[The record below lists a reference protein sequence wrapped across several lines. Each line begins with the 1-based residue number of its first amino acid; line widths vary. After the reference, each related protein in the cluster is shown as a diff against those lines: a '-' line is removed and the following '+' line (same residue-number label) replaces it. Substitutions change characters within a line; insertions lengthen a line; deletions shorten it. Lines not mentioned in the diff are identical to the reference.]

1 MTSKS
6 SQPSEPNSPAKSNAE
21 SNASFSSARPEL
33 EPLLNVD
40 AGPDQIHRVQQGT
53 DSIESFLTD
62 GKLVRLCD
70 ELGELIGAQ
79 VELRD
84 SSDQRIVTN
93 PNYDPN
99 DPDAKGWSICE
110 QTRADAEPTGDAVTR
125 HPLLV
130 EGDAIGWM
138 VVDRSDSSAPSRPHA
153 RNDAGER
160 VVALVAA
167 AAAELCS
174 DVVEL
179 RDRVDELTA
188 LHRLSSLLSAASSV
202 DRILTISL
210 SSAIQVLGMDSG
222 SMVLLPEDDVDIN
235 RPTESDLQLKASMGL
250 SDAWLSSPKPLS
262 KERVFDRL
270 VLGGEVVV
278 SDDLL
283 TDERVSEPER
293 LRDEAVR
300 SFLSAGLIFRQRPVG
315 IIRLYSHKPRVFS
328 DFEQRMIASIGQLC
342 AAAVE
347 HARWS
352 LAKEKQGRIRRQ
364 LELAADIQRRMLPRE
379 TPQIRGVDL
388 AARYIPSDSVGGD
401 FYDWFELGGSLGMT
415 VGDVVGKGI
424 GASLLMSAVRA
435 TLRAHA
441 QDLYD
446 LGEVLSRVNRALCRD
461 TLESEFTTLWYGVLN
476 PDTLRLTYCSAGH
489 DPTFIVRV
497 PEHRAPTMADLDEL
511 AVGGLVLGL
520 DPSQRYQLSVYDMHP
535 GDVLVAYSDG
545 VPDVRDF
552 SGRRFGRPRLHRAV
566 IDALKQDPHA
576 SAEAIAQH
584 VLWEVRRFGGLSMRH
599 DDQTLLVLSL
609 TRDADRG

>member
-1 MTSKS
+1 MATDPTTTAPIFSAVDH
-6 SQPSEPNSPAKSNAE
+6 SP
-21 SNASFSSARPEL
+21 RPEL
-33 EPLLNVD
+33 APLLNAD
-40 AGPDQIHRVQQGT
+40 ANADPLHRVQQGT
-53 DSIESFLTD
+53 ESIESFLTD
-62 GKLVRLCD
+62 GKLIRLC
-70 ELGELIGAQ
+70 EALGDLIGTEVQLLDNAGRRIISHAPITNEPAGSANIPGAAHRWS
-79 VELRD
+79 VNSTPEPV
-84 SSDQRIVTN
+84 SD
-93 PNYDPN
+93 D
-99 DPDAKGWSICE
+99 
-110 QTRADAEPTGDAVTR
+110 VTR

-138 VVDRSDSSAPSRPHA
+138 VINRPPAAGSASETSANASPPDP
-153 RNDAGER
+153 DAGER

-210 SSAIQVLGMDSG
+210 SSAIQVLGMDAG
-222 SMVLLPEDDVDIN
+222 SMVLLPEDDTRID
-235 RPTESDLQLKASMGL
+235 RPNESELQLKASSGL

-270 VLGGEVVV
+270 VLGGDVVV
-278 SDDLL
+278 SEDLL
-283 TDERVSEPER
+283 SDDRVSEPDR
-293 LRDEAVR
+293 LRDEGVR
-300 SFLSAGLIFRQRPVG
+300 GFLSAGLIFRQRPVG
-315 IIRLYSHKPRVFS
+315 IIRLYSHEPRVFS
-328 DFEQRMIASIGQLC
+328 DFEQRMLASIGQQC

-352 LAKEKQGRIRRQ
+352 LAKEKQGQIRRQ
-364 LELAADIQRRMLPRE
+364 LELAADIQRRMLPRD
-379 TPQIRGVDL
+379 PPKIRGIDL

-401 FYDWFELGGSLGMT
+401 FYDWFELGESLGMT

-424 GASLLMSAVRA
+424 GASLLMSSVRA

-461 TLESEFTTLWYGVLN
+461 TLESEFTTLWYGVLD
-476 PDTLRLTYCSAGH
+476 PKALRLTYCSAGH

-552 SGRRFGRPRLHRAV
+552 SGRRFGRQRLHRAV
-566 IDALKQDPHA
+566 IDALKQDPQA
-576 SAEAIAQH
+576 TAEAIAHH

-599 DDQTLLVLSL
+599 DDQTLLVLRL
-609 TRDADRG
+609 TRDTNRP